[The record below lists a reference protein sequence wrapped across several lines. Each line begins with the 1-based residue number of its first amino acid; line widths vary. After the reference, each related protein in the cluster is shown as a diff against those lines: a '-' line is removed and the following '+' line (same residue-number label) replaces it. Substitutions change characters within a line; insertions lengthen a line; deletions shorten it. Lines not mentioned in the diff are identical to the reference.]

1 MTKRIAFSEL
11 VAKIQSGQLT
21 QTEAAA
27 YFSVDV
33 ARAPALPGVLP
44 GEGSI
49 LVGIMRYVRR
59 SFTS

>member
-33 ARAPALPGVLP
+33 ARAPALPGIRP
-44 GEGSI
+44 Q
-49 LVGIMRYVRR
+49 
-59 SFTS
+59 